1 MAHVMIIISFEGSG
15 NFDKNSADVND
26 DDDDG
31 TLVKSYSMS
40 QSNDYFVHDDYS

>member
-1 MAHVMIIISFEGSG
+1 MTHVMIASVSSG

-31 TLVKSYSMS
+31 GTLVKSYLML